1 MNNII
6 YEREEA
12 EKKLLL
18 MLQEAEEVANENNL
32 WMNFDELKAS
42 VGTQVIK

>member
-6 YEREEA
+6 YDEREEA
-12 EKKLLL
+12 ERKLFL

-32 WMNFDELKAS
+32 WINFEELKAS
-42 VGTQVIK
+42 VGI